1 MFSREV
7 LEAGKKL
14 YLVFCKTQ
22 HVLRNLYSRVSE
34 ESVHASVTQITCEL
48 QKALEEFDTTWVNF
62 EQLYVLELMVI
73 EADAR
78 RFISEAIELEREM
91 ILIEVR
97 EKARGK
103 NVVESEE

>member
-1 MFSREV
+1 M
-7 LEAGKKL
+7 
-14 YLVFCKTQ
+14 
-22 HVLRNLYSRVSE
+22 
-34 ESVHASVTQITCEL
+34 
-48 QKALEEFDTTWVNF
+48 
-62 EQLYVLELMVI
+62 I

-103 NVVESEE
+103 NVVESEEYRNIRWRSVLLINQINSVANTEGKGRNDLDESIIACSESIFRR